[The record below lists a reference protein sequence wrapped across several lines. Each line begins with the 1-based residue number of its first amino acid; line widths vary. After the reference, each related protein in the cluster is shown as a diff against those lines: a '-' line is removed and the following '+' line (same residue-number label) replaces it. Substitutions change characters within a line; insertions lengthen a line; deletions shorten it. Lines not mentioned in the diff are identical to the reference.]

1 MSESQQGAGPQA
13 AADFVS
19 GLAGRIIDNVE
30 KVVIGKRQ
38 AVQSVVTALLS
49 EGHVLMEDVPGV
61 AKTVLAKSVARSIG
75 GTFHRVQCTPDL
87 LPSDITGS
95 SVYNQGGGRFDF
107 IPGPAFANILLAD
120 ELNRATPRTQSAL
133 LECMAEGQITVDG
146 ATRELPRPFAVFA
159 TQNPIE
165 YEGTFPLPEAQLDRF
180 CVRISVGYPDES
192 AEVAMLERLRLSHPV
207 DDVAAAASLEEV
219 SHAQG
224 LVRTIFVHDEVLRY
238 IVRLVR
244 ATRGHADLEY
254 GAGPRATLALFRMA
268 QAAAAIQGMPYVVP
282 DHVKAVARVVID
294 HRLVLKPEARLKRM
308 APGEVTANLL
318 ARIPAPT
325 PKSAA

>member
-1 MSESQQGAGPQA
+1 MSESPQGASPQA

-38 AVQSVVTALLS
+38 AVQHVVTALLS

-95 SVYNQGGGRFDF
+95 SVYNQGAGRFEF

-146 ATRELPRPFAVFA
+146 ATRELKRPFAVFA

-192 AEVAMLERLRLSHPV
+192 AEAAMLERLRLSHPV
-207 DDVAAAASLEEV
+207 DDVAAVASLEEV
-219 SHAQG
+219 SRAQG
-224 LVRTIFVHDEVLRY
+224 LVRTIFVHDEVRRY

-254 GAGPRATLALFRMA
+254 GAGPRATLAMFRMA

-282 DHVKAVARVVID
+282 DHGRVNWCV
-294 HRLVLKPEARLKRM
+294 
-308 APGEVTANLL
+308 
-318 ARIPAPT
+318 
-325 PKSAA
+325 